1 MTDFSLQ
8 DLEGIGPISETK
20 LNKAGIHSPLDII
33 VRGVK
38 EFSRVSGLSKEKALV
53 HTKSCLDLIAD
64 DGLNIKIDDIDEL
77 EKMEDSALRFKVK
90 VDEIDEMVDD
100 GFETQS
106 LYEIYGEEGS
116 GKTQLSLTLAM
127 EVMGQGHGIIIID
140 CEGAMKTKRMKSIAE
155 ARDIEYDKTKIG
167 FHRYLDEALLF
178 EGIQNMIPEIID
190 REVKLIVIDGL
201 VGVMRMAY
209 RGRGELADRQ
219 IELKEILKYLRNM
232 AALFNL
238 CVIITNQVTANP
250 DPFGARLKP
259 IGGYVLGHN
268 VKYIIGI
275 NKGMKNNRIAKLVKS
290 PCRASG
296 EYPFYLNEEGVSGY
310 ETLAKARKAKKMD
323 AIVEHTGDLVDSSLL
338 LKEAAQSV

>member
-1 MTDFSLQ
+1 MTFSLQ
-8 DLEGIGPISETK
+8 DLEGIGPISEKK
-20 LNKAGIHSPLDII
+20 LNKAGINSPLDII

-38 EFSRVSGLSKEKALV
+38 EFSRVSGLTKEKALT

-64 DGLNIKIDDIDEL
+64 DGLNIKIDNIDEL
-77 EKMEDSALRFKVK
+77 EAMEENTLQFKVN
-90 VDEIDEMVDD
+90 VEELDEMLDG

-106 LYEIYGEEGS
+106 IYEVYGEDGS
-116 GKTQLSLTLAM
+116 GKTQLSLVLAM
-127 EVMGQGHGIIIID
+127 EVIAKGHGIIVID
-140 CEGAMKTKRMKSIAE
+140 CEGAMKTKRMKGIAE

-167 FHRYLDEALLF
+167 FHRYLDEAILF
-178 EGIQNMIPEIID
+178 EGIQNMIPEILEK
-190 REVKLIVIDGL
+190 EVKLIVIDGL

-238 CVIITNQVTANP
+238 CIVLTNQVTANP

-275 NKGMKNNRIAKLVKS
+275 TKGMKNNRIAKLVKS
-290 PCRASG
+290 PCSPTG
-296 EYPFYLNEEGVSGY
+296 EFPFFLNEEGVSGY

-323 AIVEHTGDLVDSSLL
+323 AIVEHTGDLVDSTLL
-338 LKEAAQSV
+338 LKEAAESV